1 MPIPGLAIALG
12 SSFLGYHAHAG
23 FLNGLSAAGI
33 VPERISGASAG
44 AIAGS
49 MFAAGLRGDAL
60 EKAALDPALRWSF
73 LDGKMIFRVPLL
85 NSGLLSGTRAVRHL
99 RRLLG
104 DIDLSSLT
112 HPAMEIAVTDAIDHR
127 PEILRRGPLAELI
140 VASCA
145 VPGLITIQRV
155 GDRRFLDGGI
165 ACEMP
170 FEHWL
175 DDDRVHTIVLHR
187 IVRDDR
193 PSGGG
198 SPLFHAIG
206 SVHRTVSGE
215 LHRHRVALARAAGK
229 RLIEIDT
236 ITPAPALFSS
246 KNSRACYDAGHTAA
260 GRVSDAIGIQGVPPG
275 NPSPPP

>member
-23 FLNGLSAAGI
+23 FLNGLAAAGI

-49 MFAAGLRGDAL
+49 LFAAGLRGQEL

-73 LDGKMIFRVPLL
+73 LDGKMIFRVPVL

-104 DIDLSSLT
+104 DIDLSSLAS
-112 HPAMEIAVTDAIDHR
+112 PAMEIAVTDAIDHR
-127 PEILRRGPLAELI
+127 PEVLHNGPLAELI
-140 VASCA
+140 IASCA

-155 GDRRFLDGGI
+155 GDRRYLDGGI

-175 DDDRVHTIVLHR
+175 DDDRIHTIVLHR
-187 IVRDDR
+187 IVRAD
-193 PSGGG
+193 PASGGG

-229 RLIEIDT
+229 RLIEIET
-236 ITPAPALFSS
+236 ATPAPALFTG
-246 KNSRACYDAGHTAA
+246 KNARACYEAGFTAA
-260 GRVSDAIGIQGVPPG
+260 GRAQEALDR
-275 NPSPPP
+275 